1 MGPSGFLCSCR
12 MAEGQQTAT
21 ADWAELARRHSIGEK
36 QCSILQLSSAV
47 QLQQLQ
53 QLLLHQHIAAVQCS
67 ILQLQWLT
75 TVEKSSGAYC
85 SSAVQ
90 CSSYS
95 G

>member
-12 MAEGQQTAT
+12 MAEGQQT

-53 QLLLHQHIAAVQCS
+53 
-67 ILQLQWLT
+67 WLS

-90 CSSYS
+90 QLQRLSNMHS

>member
-12 MAEGQQTAT
+12 MAEGQQT

-47 QLQQLQ
+47 QLQ